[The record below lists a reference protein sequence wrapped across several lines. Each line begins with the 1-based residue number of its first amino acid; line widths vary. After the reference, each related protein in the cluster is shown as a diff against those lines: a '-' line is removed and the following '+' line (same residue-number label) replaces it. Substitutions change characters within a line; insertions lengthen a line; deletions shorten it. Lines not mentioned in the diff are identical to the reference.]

1 MSEDF
6 PFRGFGLNSRLC
18 AVNLTGVQE
27 ESLPELILGQVES
40 HPSQSCRARCVQ
52 GVACKA
58 ISAEIIND
66 TFPGF
71 SLLYSFL
78 LIGTSLLTSVSPP
91 LFIKTASS
99 KNFEKTTS
107 FTKGEGSG

>member
-6 PFRGFGLNSRLC
+6 PFRGFGFNSRLC

-27 ESLPELILGQVES
+27 ESLPELILGQVVS
-40 HPSQSCRARCVQ
+40 HPSPSCMARCEQ

-71 SLLYSFL
+71 SLLHSFL
-78 LIGTSLLTSVSPP
+78 LIGTSLLTTMSP
-91 LFIKTASS
+91 TASP
-99 KNFEKTTS
+99 FY
-107 FTKGEGSG
+107 